1 MLFMSGV
8 GLWAS
13 PLDPNL
19 MPDQN
24 KYSFADAY
32 GIIVASRTF
41 SLELGESCDDLL
53 KCSNL
58 RVANFHDCK
67 VLGNPEVREN
77 AIDLNRFCEHVT
89 FTQCCIKG
97 GNQAGIVIKGASSD
111 ISFINCWIARSAKS
125 WTDVLVDDWSDQSQE
140 ASTRID
146 LRGLTM
152 GDGSKVRVVFGRW
165 KKPLMNEN
173 QRILWIPTIGLHA
186 YNIGKGLWTWITRSR

>member
-1 MLFMSGV
+1 MSGV
-8 GLWAS
+8 GPSAP

-58 RVANFHDCK
+58 RVANFHDCT

-89 FTQCCIKG
+89 FTQCRIIG
-97 GNQAGIVIKGASSD
+97 GNQAGIVVKGASTE
-111 ISFINCWIARSAKS
+111 IRFINCWIARSARS

-165 KKPLMNEN
+165 HKPLMNEN

-186 YNIGKGLWTWITRSR
+186 YNILKGLWTWITRSR